1 LDGHLRALRRKAPA
15 WLPGHW
21 ALSIIFGV
29 AILSIPACYFYN
41 HRAAPSGSE
50 AASYQ
55 SALAAVKTNLRED
68 VQRINVNVAEEKSAL
83 DQVAIAVKDI
93 WDIIDNVPKIL
104 VGLSVF
110 LAFLRRVLS

>member
-1 LDGHLRALRRKAPA
+1 
-15 WLPGHW
+15 
-21 ALSIIFGV
+21 
-29 AILSIPACYFYN
+29 
-41 HRAAPSGSE
+41 
-50 AASYQ
+50 
-55 SALAAVKTNLRED
+55 